1 VFTGLVEEVGRV
13 SSLERG
19 EMLCLSI
26 SADRVAGDTRAGDSV
41 SVNGACLT
49 VDEADD
55 YTLTFFAMPET
66 LRRTALGTLREG
78 SPVNLERAMA
88 ASGRFGGHI
97 VQGHVDG
104 VGEVLAVRPEGEA
117 EIWEFWA
124 PEAVLRYCVEKGSI
138 CVDGI
143 SLTVVSV
150 GDASFTV
157 SILPQTRANT
167 NLGGLREGSRVNLE
181 ADVIA
186 KYVERLLEPRV
197 AETFLRGAQE
207 MPFSPI
213 EEIIEDIK
221 LGKMVI
227 VCDDEDRENEGDL
240 TMAAELVT
248 ADDINF
254 MASHGRGLICLPMA
268 GEIVDRLEIPAM
280 VTHNASRM
288 GTAFTASIEAKEGIT
303 TGISAADRAH
313 TCRVAVDDATG
324 PEDLVMPGHVFPLR
338 AKPGGVLQRAG
349 QTEAAVDLA
358 RLAGMKPAGVICEI
372 MKEDGTMARVPDLEK
387 FSKEHDIKLVTVAQ
401 IIEYRH
407 AYETQVRCAVETRLP
422 TPFGEFR
429 LRAYENEIDALTH
442 VALVM
447 GEPEGKDDVLVR
459 VHSACLTGDA
469 LHSLRCDCGEQ
480 LEAAME
486 IIAAEGEGVIAYMQQ
501 EGRGIGLLNKMKAYH
516 LQDEGMDTVEANQKL
531 GLAPDLRDYGVGAQI
546 LKDLDLKRIRLL
558 TNNLTKVVGL
568 RGFGLEITAR
578 VPIEMEPNGHNE
590 RYLKAKREKLNHV
603 FEKF

>member
-1 VFTGLVEEVGRV
+1 
-13 SSLERG
+13 
-19 EMLCLSI
+19 
-26 SADRVAGDTRAGDSV
+26 
-41 SVNGACLT
+41 
-49 VDEADD
+49 
-55 YTLTFFAMPET
+55 
-66 LRRTALGTLREG
+66 
-78 SPVNLERAMA
+78 
-88 ASGRFGGHI
+88 
-97 VQGHVDG
+97 
-104 VGEVLAVRPEGEA
+104 
-117 EIWEFWA
+117 
-124 PEAVLRYCVEKGSI
+124 
-138 CVDGI
+138 
-143 SLTVVSV
+143 
-150 GDASFTV
+150 
-157 SILPQTRANT
+157 
-167 NLGGLREGSRVNLE
+167 
-181 ADVIA
+181 
-186 KYVERLLEPRV
+186 
-197 AETFLRGAQE
+197 

-213 EEIIEDIK
+213 EEIVEDIK
-221 LGKMVI
+221 QGKMVI

-254 MASHGRGLICLPMA
+254 MAAHGRGLICLPMA
-268 GEIVDRLEIPAM
+268 GEIVDRLDIPEM

-288 GTAFTASIEAKEGIT
+288 GTAFTASIEAREGIT

-324 PEDLVMPGHVFPLR
+324 PEDLAMPGHVFPLR

-358 RLAGMKPAGVICEI
+358 RLAGMTPAGVICEI

-387 FSKEHDIKLVTVAQ
+387 FSKEHDVKLVTVAQ

-407 AYETQVRCAVETRLP
+407 AYETQVSCAVETKLP

-429 LRAYENEIDALTH
+429 LRAYENEIDDLTH

-546 LKDLDLKRIRLL
+546 LKELGLKRIRLL

-568 RGFGLEITAR
+568 RGFGLEITER
-578 VPIEMEPNGHNE
+578 VPLEMEPNGYNE
-590 RYLKAKREKLNHV
+590 RYLKTKREKLNHV

>member
-1 VFTGLVEEVGRV
+1 
-13 SSLERG
+13 
-19 EMLCLSI
+19 
-26 SADRVAGDTRAGDSV
+26 
-41 SVNGACLT
+41 
-49 VDEADD
+49 
-55 YTLTFFAMPET
+55 
-66 LRRTALGTLREG
+66 
-78 SPVNLERAMA
+78 
-88 ASGRFGGHI
+88 
-97 VQGHVDG
+97 
-104 VGEVLAVRPEGEA
+104 
-117 EIWEFWA
+117 
-124 PEAVLRYCVEKGSI
+124 
-138 CVDGI
+138 
-143 SLTVVSV
+143 
-150 GDASFTV
+150 
-157 SILPQTRANT
+157 
-167 NLGGLREGSRVNLE
+167 
-181 ADVIA
+181 
-186 KYVERLLEPRV
+186 
-197 AETFLRGAQE
+197 

-213 EEIIEDIK
+213 EEILEDIK
-221 LGKMVI
+221 AGKMVI

-248 ADDINF
+248 AEDINF
-254 MASHGRGLICLPMA
+254 MATEGRGLICLPMA
-268 GEIVDRLEIPAM
+268 GEILDRLDIPEM

-288 GTAFTASIEAKEGIT
+288 GTAFTASIEAKDGIT

-338 AKPGGVLQRAG
+338 AKSGGVLQRAG

-358 RLAGMKPAGVICEI
+358 RLAGLKPAGVICEI

-387 FSKEHDIKLVTVAQ
+387 FSREHDVKLVTVAQ

-407 AYETQVRCAVETRLP
+407 AYETQVTCAVETKLP

-429 LRAYENEIDALTH
+429 LRAYENEIDDLTH

-469 LHSLRCDCGEQ
+469 LYSLRCDCGEQ

-486 IIAAEGEGVIAYMQQ
+486 RVAHEGEGAIVYMQQ

-568 RGFGLEITAR
+568 RGFGLEITER

-590 RYLKAKREKLNHV
+590 RYLKTKREKLNHV

>member
-1 VFTGLVEEVGRV
+1 
-13 SSLERG
+13 
-19 EMLCLSI
+19 
-26 SADRVAGDTRAGDSV
+26 
-41 SVNGACLT
+41 
-49 VDEADD
+49 
-55 YTLTFFAMPET
+55 
-66 LRRTALGTLREG
+66 
-78 SPVNLERAMA
+78 
-88 ASGRFGGHI
+88 
-97 VQGHVDG
+97 
-104 VGEVLAVRPEGEA
+104 
-117 EIWEFWA
+117 
-124 PEAVLRYCVEKGSI
+124 
-138 CVDGI
+138 
-143 SLTVVSV
+143 
-150 GDASFTV
+150 
-157 SILPQTRANT
+157 
-167 NLGGLREGSRVNLE
+167 
-181 ADVIA
+181 
-186 KYVERLLEPRV
+186 
-197 AETFLRGAQE
+197 

-213 EEIIEDIK
+213 EEIVEDIK
-221 LGKMVI
+221 RGKMVI

-254 MASHGRGLICLPMA
+254 MAAHGRGLICLPMA
-268 GEIVDRLEIPAM
+268 GEIVDRLDIPEM

-288 GTAFTASIEAKEGIT
+288 GTAFTASIEAKDGIT

-358 RLAGMKPAGVICEI
+358 RLAGMKPAGVICET

-387 FSKEHDIKLVTVAQ
+387 FSKEHDVKLVTVAQ

-407 AYETQVRCAVETRLP
+407 SYETQVRCAVETKLP

-429 LRAYENEIDALTH
+429 LRAYENEIDDLTH

-486 IIAAEGEGVIAYMQQ
+486 IVAAEGEGVIAYMQQ

-568 RGFGLEITAR
+568 RGFGLEITQR

-590 RYLKAKREKLNHV
+590 RYLKTKREKLNHV